1 MRESKNLPNRVL
13 NRQDLARV
21 AAELRGQGKRIV
33 ATNGCFDILH
43 AGHVR
48 YLERAR
54 ELGDVLIIGLNSDD
68 SVRKLKGPNRP
79 INNAQDRAEVL
90 SSLRCVDYVSVFA
103 EDTAAEFLR
112 ACKPQIYAKGGDYSP
127 ETLPETP
134 VIKECGGEIVILDLV
149 PGKSTTSTI
158 SRIQE
163 A

>member
-1 MRESKNLPNRVL
+1 MLSIPKVSVGAACMPPVRKTTTLPNRVL

-33 ATNGCFDILH
+33 ATNGCFDTLH

-90 SSLRCVDYVSVFA
+90 SSLRCVDY
-103 EDTAAEFLR
+103 
-112 ACKPQIYAKGGDYSP
+112 
-127 ETLPETP
+127 
-134 VIKECGGEIVILDLV
+134 
-149 PGKSTTSTI
+149 
-158 SRIQE
+158 
-163 A
+163 